1 MEYVAFLEENYI
13 WVIAVIIVLA
23 MTLIGYFVDKSNLLK
38 KKKKKKIEID
48 DFVKDAHEEIFD
60 KIKQGNLNEE
70 SDKQKKEY
78 SDIIETDQNNENN
91 QLANPEIKEDTGQFE
106 ELKEKK
112 PTKSKMQEE
121 SSYGKEIMEEQKET
135 QDILIDNKEEEVQ
148 DYLTGEESD
157 KLYSIKDD
165 ENEVENND
173 IQDDMPTMYDL
184 ERESEESL
192 DKPTENLVENEP
204 SEEELEEEAVEME
217 LPNLD
222 DIKLQMPEEDEDV
235 WKF

>member
-1 MEYVAFLEENYI
+1 MKYIAFLEENYI

-23 MTLIGYFVDKSNLLK
+23 MTLIGYFVDKGNLLK

-60 KIKQGNLNEE
+60 KIKQGDLNEE
-70 SDKQKKEY
+70 AEEPKKEY
-78 SDIIETDQNNENN
+78 SDIIKTDQVNEKN
-91 QLANPEIKEDTGQFE
+91 QLTNLERKEDTEQFKESKE
-106 ELKEKK
+106 EKATE
-112 PTKSKMQEE
+112 SKIQEE
-121 SSYGKEIMEEQKET
+121 PSYDKEIMDEKKET
-135 QDILIDNKEEEVQ
+135 QDILIDNKKEELP

-173 IQDDMPTMYDL
+173 TQDMTTMYDL

>member
-1 MEYVAFLEENYI
+1 MEYIAFLEENYI

-23 MTLIGYFVDKSNLLK
+23 MTLIGYFVDKGNLLK

-60 KIKQGNLNEE
+60 KIKHGDLNEE
-70 SDKQKKEY
+70 AEEPKKEY
-78 SDIIETDQNNENN
+78 SDIIKTDQINENN
-91 QLANPEIKEDTGQFE
+91 QLTNLERKEDTEQFE
-106 ELKEKK
+106 QSKEEKA
-112 PTKSKMQEE
+112 TESKIQEE
-121 SSYGKEIMEEQKET
+121 PSYDKEIMDEKKET
-135 QDILIDNKEEEVQ
+135 QDILIDNKKEELQ

-173 IQDDMPTMYDL
+173 TQDMTTMYDL

-204 SEEELEEEAVEME
+204 SEEEAVEME

>member
-1 MEYVAFLEENYI
+1 MKYIAFLEENYI

-23 MTLIGYFVDKSNLLK
+23 MTLIGYFVDKGNLLK

-60 KIKQGNLNEE
+60 KIKQGDLNEE
-70 SDKQKKEY
+70 AEEPKKEY
-78 SDIIETDQNNENN
+78 SDIIKTDQVNEKN
-91 QLANPEIKEDTGQFE
+91 QLTNLERKEDTEQFKESKE
-106 ELKEKK
+106 EKATE
-112 PTKSKMQEE
+112 SKIQEE
-121 SSYGKEIMEEQKET
+121 PSYDKEIMDEKKET
-135 QDILIDNKEEEVQ
+135 QDILIDNKKEELP

-173 IQDDMPTMYDL
+173 TQDMTTMYDL
-184 ERESEESL
+184 ERKSEESL